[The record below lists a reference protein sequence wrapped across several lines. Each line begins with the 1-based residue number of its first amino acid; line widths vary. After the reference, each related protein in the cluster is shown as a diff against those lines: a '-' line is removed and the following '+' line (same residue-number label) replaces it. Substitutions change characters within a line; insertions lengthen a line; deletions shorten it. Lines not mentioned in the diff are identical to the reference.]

1 MKWGLLLMVGLGLA
15 VPAPSACA
23 LEVAVA
29 APGGTLFADSLETT
43 PSPGDTLIAS
53 FRLREIFSEGSTLGD
68 GIPATLTLVVDL
80 WRDRGGWWDSLVRS
94 QAFTYRFRRDI
105 WTGEVELWNIDRTR
119 SVLADRDALATFLE
133 RAHEIVLGVPENFSP
148 KKRYYVTVR
157 AMIQPMSMDDLESV
171 DAWLSG
177 DVTRGGGLLGIP
189 KALARIVVDVSGLGD
204 QSTEGRSRSF
214 IPRP

>member
-1 MKWGLLLMVGLGLA
+1 MKWGLLLAVGLGLA
-15 VPAPSACA
+15 VPASSARGF
-23 LEVAVA
+23 EVIVA
-29 APGGTLFADSLETT
+29 APGETLLADSLKAT

-53 FRLREIFSEGSTLGD
+53 FRLRELFSEGSTLGD

-80 WRDRGGWWDSLVRS
+80 WRDRGVWWDSLVRS

-119 SVLADRDALATFLE
+119 SVLADRDVLATFLE
-133 RAHEIVLGVPENFSP
+133 RVHEIVLGVPENFSRR
-148 KKRYYVTVR
+148 KRYYVTVR
-157 AMIQPMSMDDLESV
+157 ALVQPMSMDDLESV

-204 QSTEGRSRSF
+204 QSAEGRSRSF